1 MTFRNFKILLLV
13 LCLLPVATAP
23 CIFADDVEQ
32 FKAKLRQI
40 AGTSFAGNAAE
51 YKAFSQNLG
60 DSLVT
65 TADTMLALPDLSQ
78 DDKRFA
84 LLMKY
89 WGLVRKYGFDETA
102 FDKKLA
108 EFVDSLQ
115 NIPEIES
122 LYKSQMIDLFNEE
135 NFYLMETDEAIK
147 AFLPYRE
154 KFVPFIDKYY
164 RGEDQ
169 SQLVSRLIATA
180 DMIDQDGS
188 AGLVASTVE
197 MLMPT
202 LKEQEK
208 SKDFLTSALAKSRP
222 NSVRRVQMPGKEMIL
237 KGVDLDGNVVD
248 VKDFA
253 GKVVVIQFYT
263 ADETDRLPILK
274 KLHAILHDHGF
285 VFLDYNVRDNNRDIA
300 RTKARELELPWT
312 ILCGHAAYEKKLEEY
327 NRYYDAHYCMFLVG
341 RDGKVIGTWS
351 RGLCPAV
358 WRELEKLFPDQ
369 AEELAKLA
377 AEDEQTQKETAERLR
392 SIARQSGSVGKE
404 FEFECVLMDGKKIN
418 VKDLR
423 GKIVLVNFWATWCGP
438 CVGEFPNMKTQYEKY
453 KDKGY
458 EMIALSTDAE
468 VEKIAEFQRKNDYPW
483 LVGSLVKSREA
494 GLVDYHAFYGVQGIP
509 TTFLLDRDG
518 KVVFR
523 TVGSDDERLN
533 RELEKVFGE

>member
-1 MTFRNFKILLLV
+1 MTFRNFKILLLF
-13 LCLLPVATAP
+13 LCLLPAATVP
-23 CIFADDVEQ
+23 CIFAGDTEQ
-32 FKAKLRQI
+32 FKAKLQQI
-40 AGTSFAGNAAE
+40 AGTPFAGNAAE

-60 DSLVT
+60 DSLVA
-65 TADTMLALPDLSQ
+65 TADAMLALPDLSQ

-84 LLMKY
+84 LFMKY

-169 SQLVSRLIATA
+169 SQLASRLIATA

-222 NSVRRVQMPGKEMIL
+222 NSVRRVQMPGKKMKLE
-237 KGVDLDGNVVD
+237 GVGLDGNVVD

-253 GKVVVIQFYT
+253 GKVVFIQFYT
-263 ADETDRLPILK
+263 TDETDRLPILK
-274 KLHAILHDHGF
+274 NCTRFCMITVSFSLITMCGITIVTSHEPKHG
-285 VFLDYNVRDNNRDIA
+285 NWNCR
-300 RTKARELELPWT
+300 
-312 ILCGHAAYEKKLEEY
+312 
-327 NRYYDAHYCMFLVG
+327 G
-341 RDGKVIGTWS
+341 RFF
-351 RGLCPAV
+351 AV
-358 WRELEKLFPDQ
+358 VPL
-369 AEELAKLA
+369 
-377 AEDEQTQKETAERLR
+377 T
-392 SIARQSGSVGKE
+392 
-404 FEFECVLMDGKKIN
+404 
-418 VKDLR
+418 
-423 GKIVLVNFWATWCGP
+423 
-438 CVGEFPNMKTQYEKY
+438 
-453 KDKGY
+453 
-458 EMIALSTDAE
+458 
-468 VEKIAEFQRKNDYPW
+468 RKNW
-483 LVGSLVKSREA
+483 R
-494 GLVDYHAFYGVQGIP
+494 I
-509 TTFLLDRDG
+509 TTSITTLIIRCFSS
-518 KVVFR
+518 VVTAR
-523 TVGSDDERLN
+523 
-533 RELEKVFGE
+533 